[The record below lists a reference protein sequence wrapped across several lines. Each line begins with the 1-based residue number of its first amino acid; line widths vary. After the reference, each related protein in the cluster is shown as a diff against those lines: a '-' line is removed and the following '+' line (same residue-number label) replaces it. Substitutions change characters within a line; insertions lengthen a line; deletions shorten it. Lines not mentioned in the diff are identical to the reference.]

1 MMTPS
6 TLSLAGYTFDADKG
20 CFTCIHVIEGTP
32 VLLFLH
38 EANGDLQFM
47 CGADDHDFETDCR
60 FMHAAHVV
68 ARHLDLSSLPLVN
81 SGHVAERMDP
91 QSSWIVAPLPEDQFI
106 D

>member
-1 MMTPS
+1 MIAS
-6 TLSLAGYTFDADKG
+6 TFSLAGYAFDADKG

-47 CGADDHDFETDCR
+47 CGADDHDFTADCR
-60 FMHAAHVV
+60 FVHAAHVV
-68 ARHLDLSSLPLVN
+68 ARHPDLSSLPIVDL
-81 SGHVAERMDP
+81 GHVAERANTRSP
-91 QSSWIVAPLPEDQFI
+91 WLVLPLPDDQLI